1 MKRDPYNLNSL
12 DRSDLAL
19 AVAVADA
26 GSLIGAAKTLS
37 IEPPAVSKKLAG
49 LESRL
54 GFQLFHRSTRRLQ
67 ISNDGEAF
75 VRHAREVLAAF
86 AQLADHMLD
95 RHSGLRGHIR
105 LASSFG
111 FGRHVLA
118 PLLSDFQAAHPLIQI
133 QLQLVDRLPDLVAQ
147 GFDAAVW
154 LWNPQQSNLRVQT
167 MARNH
172 RVLVAAP
179 TYIQRA
185 GFPRTPQELTQHP
198 CLTVREA
205 DQTPTLWAL
214 QPLSRKRSTAGAE
227 PVSIRVAG
235 PLSSNS
241 GEVVRDW
248 ALAGH
253 GIMLRS
259 MWDVHDAL
267 KGRKLVQVL
276 PEWGIRDADVQWVQP
291 PRATDSPRPQRI
303 KQLQQHLA
311 QALQACAWNQT
322 IG

>member
-1 MKRDPYNLNSL
+1 MKTQSEYLNSV
-12 DRSDLAL
+12 DRGDLAL
-19 AVAVADA
+19 VVAVFEA
-26 GSLIGAAKTLS
+26 GSLIGAARALS
-37 IEPPAVSKKLAG
+37 IEPPAVSKKLAQ

-67 ISNDGEAF
+67 ISGDGEAF
-75 VRHAREVLAAF
+75 VQHARDVLAAF

-105 LASSFG
+105 LACSFG

-118 PLLSDFQAAHPLIQI
+118 PLLAAFQAEHPLIQI

-154 LWNPQQSNLRVQT
+154 LWNPKQSNLRVQT
-167 MARNH
+167 LARNH

-179 TYIQRA
+179 AYVKKA
-185 GFPRTPQELTQHP
+185 GLPRTPQELTQHP
-198 CLTVREA
+198 CLAVREA

-214 QPLSRKRSTAGAE
+214 QRLNRKRPSATREA
-227 PVSIRVAG
+227 VSVRIAG

-267 KGRKLVQVL
+267 KRRELVQVL
-276 PEWGIRDADVQWVQP
+276 PDWGIRDADVQWVLP
-291 PRATDSPRPQRI
+291 PRATDSPRPQRF

-311 QALQACAWNQT
+311 LALQACPWNRPV
-322 IG
+322 G

>member
-1 MKRDPYNLNSL
+1 MKNSTHNLHCL

-19 AVAVADA
+19 AVAVCDA
-26 GSLIGAAKTLS
+26 GSLIGAARALS
-37 IEPPAVSKKLAG
+37 IEPPAVSKKLAQ
-49 LESRL
+49 LEARL
-54 GFQLFHRSTRRLQ
+54 GFQLFHRSTRRVQ

-75 VRHAREVLAAF
+75 VRQAREVLAAF
-86 AQLADHMLD
+86 AQLSEHMLD
-95 RHSGLRGHIR
+95 RHTDLRGHIR

-118 PLLSDFQAAHPLIQI
+118 PMLGAFQAAHPLVQI

-147 GFDAAVW
+147 GLDAAVW
-154 LWNPQQSNLRVQT
+154 LWHPQQSDLRVQT
-167 MARNH
+167 LARNH

-179 TYIQRA
+179 AYIKRA
-185 GFPRTPQELTQHP
+185 GLPRTPQDLSQHP

-214 QPLSRKRSTAGAE
+214 QPLSKKRSSASTQ
-227 PVSIRVAG
+227 PVSVRISG

-267 KGRKLVQVL
+267 KRRELVQVL
-276 PEWGIRDADVQWVQP
+276 PDWGIRDADVQWVLP
-291 PRATDSPRPQRI
+291 PRAIDSPRPQRL
-303 KQLQQHLA
+303 KQLQQHLMS
-311 QALQACAWNQT
+311 ALEACAWNR
-322 IG
+322 ILG